1 VSSTSSDTG
10 SRDAGARDAGARDAG
25 STHPYATELAFA
37 HELADLADGLTLPAF
52 RDRLDGV
59 GLETKDDGTWVTEV
73 DVAVERTLRAAI
85 RDRFPEHA
93 VLGEE
98 DGLDG
103 PEDAPRW
110 VLDPIDGTTNF
121 VKGNPIFATLI
132 ALQVDGDEVVGV
144 VSAPA
149 LGSRWDGVVGGP
161 ARQDGR
167 EIRVSA
173 ISDLADAEI
182 AFGGLTYFERDGWT
196 DLVLE
201 LTARTHR
208 QRGYGDFW
216 QHCLVAAG
224 STDIAIE
231 ASVKLWDL
239 AAVRCVVEAAGGRFT
254 SLDGAPTAD
263 GGSAL
268 ATNGEL
274 HDELLRTIA
283 AHRVA

>member
-1 VSSTSSDTG
+1 VS
-10 SRDAGARDAGARDAG
+10 AGVPARPGAERFA
-25 STHPYATELAFA
+25 AELAFA
-37 HELADLADGLTLPAF
+37 HELADLADALTLPAF
-52 RDRLDGV
+52 RGRLEGV
-59 GLETKDDGTWVTEV
+59 GVETKGDGTWVSEV
-73 DVAVERTLRAAI
+73 DVEVERTLRRAI
-85 RDRFPEHA
+85 RSRFPDHA

-103 PEDAPRW
+103 PEDGPRW
-110 VLDPIDGTTNF
+110 ILDPIDGTTNF
-121 VKGNPIFATLI
+121 VKGNPIYATLV

-161 ARQDGR
+161 ATQDGR
-167 EIRVSA
+167 EIRVSD
-173 ISDLADAEI
+173 ITDLGDAEV
-182 AFGGLTYFERDGWT
+182 AFGGLTYFDVEGYSR
-196 DLVLE
+196 LVE
-201 LTARTHR
+201 DLTARTHR

-239 AAVRCVVEAAGGRFT
+239 AAPRCIVEAAGGRFT
-254 SLDGAPTAD
+254 SLDGSPTAD

-268 ATNGEL
+268 ATNGHL
-274 HDELLRTIA
+274 HDEVLAAIA
-283 AHRVA
+283 AARDASAG

>member
-1 VSSTSSDTG
+1 VTSRSLADGSTSG
-10 SRDAGARDAGARDAG
+10 
-25 STHPYATELAFA
+25 YATELAFA
-37 HELADLADGLTLPAF
+37 HDLADLADGRTLPAF
-52 RDRLDGV
+52 RDRLEGV

-73 DVAVERTLRAAI
+73 DVAVERTLREAI

-110 VLDPIDGTTNF
+110 ILDPIDGTTNF

-132 ALQVDGDEVVGV
+132 ALQVEGEEVVGV

-149 LGSRWDGVVGGP
+149 LGSRWDGVAGGP

-167 EIRVSA
+167 EIRVSGVD
-173 ISDLADAEI
+173 DLADAEI

-196 DLVLE
+196 DLVLD

-254 SLDGAPTAD
+254 ALDGTPTAD

-268 ATNGEL
+268 ATNGKL

-283 AHRVA
+283 AHRSA

>member
-1 VSSTSSDTG
+1 VS
-10 SRDAGARDAGARDAG
+10 AGVPARSGAERFA
-25 STHPYATELAFA
+25 AELAFA
-37 HELADLADGLTLPAF
+37 HELADLADALTLPAF
-52 RDRLDGV
+52 RGRLEGV
-59 GLETKDDGTWVTEV
+59 GVETKGDGTWVSEV
-73 DVAVERTLRAAI
+73 DVEVERTLRRAI
-85 RDRFPEHA
+85 RSRFPDHA

-103 PEDAPRW
+103 PEDGPRW
-110 VLDPIDGTTNF
+110 ILDPIDGTTNF
-121 VKGNPIFATLI
+121 VKGNPIYATLV
-132 ALQVDGDEVVGV
+132 ALQVDGDEVAGV

-161 ARQDGR
+161 ATQDGR
-167 EIRVSA
+167 EIRVSDVT
-173 ISDLADAEI
+173 DLGDAEV
-182 AFGGLTYFERDGWT
+182 AFGGLTYFDVEGYSR
-196 DLVLE
+196 LVDD

-239 AAVRCVVEAAGGRFT
+239 AAPRCIVEAAGGRFT
-254 SLDGAPTAD
+254 SLEGSPTAD

-268 ATNGEL
+268 ATNGHL
-274 HDELLRTIA
+274 HDEVLAAIA
-283 AHRVA
+283 AARDASAG